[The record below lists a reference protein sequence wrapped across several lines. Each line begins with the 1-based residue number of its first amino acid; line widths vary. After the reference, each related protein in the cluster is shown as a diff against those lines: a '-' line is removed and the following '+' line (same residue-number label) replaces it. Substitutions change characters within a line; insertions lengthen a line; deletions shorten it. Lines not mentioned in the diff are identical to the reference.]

1 MMKLPTKLETKRQ
14 ILRPYNTSDWSAFL
28 QFMLCPQVTDYLN
41 FTAEQTT
48 PKGAKELFEMTLNSY
63 RTTEPLF
70 ALVIAQKNN
79 DLFIGSCGFSPL
91 DKQQNCECFYVLL
104 PEYWGQGFATEA
116 MTKLLDYG
124 FHQLGI
130 KKAIA
135 QINRDNLASIEVAKK
150 LAMNYQGL
158 VEFKGVRDR
167 GMLFSLS
174 QEDYSRRNGIS
185 VLPES

>member
-1 MMKLPTKLETKRQ
+1 MKLPTRLETERL

-48 PKGAKELFEMTLNSY
+48 PKGAKELFEMTLNSA

-70 ALVIAQKNN
+70 ALVIAQKNK
-79 DLFIGSCGFSPL
+79 DLFIGSCGFSLL
-91 DKQQNCECFYVLL
+91 DEQQNCEFFYALL

-124 FHQLGI
+124 FHHLGI

-135 QINRDNLASIEVAKK
+135 QINRDNLASIQVAKK
-150 LAMNYQGL
+150 LAMKDRGL